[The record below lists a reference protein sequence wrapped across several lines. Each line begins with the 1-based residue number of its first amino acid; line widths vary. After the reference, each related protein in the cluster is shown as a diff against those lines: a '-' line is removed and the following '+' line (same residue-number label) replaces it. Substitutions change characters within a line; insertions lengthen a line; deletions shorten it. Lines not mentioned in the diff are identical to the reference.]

1 MRIYNLTDN
10 DDAAIVAQQGIFQV
24 MEWKRDFSVT
34 YGSAMDAYYASEMN
48 VRRRQLVCNLNG
60 KTGAV
65 VQAGAMQWTVGHVE
79 VTTGVKG
86 VGDFIG
92 KLARGAVTN
101 ESAVKPEY
109 VGNGVVVLEPTYRHV
124 LLLDPSQ
131 MGGAITVNDGLFY
144 ACETTIQ
151 QRAVMVSRPSAM
163 MAGGEGLF
171 NLSLMGQGTVALE
184 SPVPAS
190 EIVTVDLE
198 NDELKVDGNFAI
210 AWTNGLQFT
219 VDVDGL
225 QKLFQ
230 TFRGKVLCLY
240 GYQSSVCRRQRV
252 NGQHPKGGSAVQQ
265 NIVIV
270 LLCTVQDLLQ
280 HFFPAHGIDKGN
292 FQPC

>member
-1 MRIYNLTDN
+1 MP
-10 DDAAIVAQQGIFQV
+10 IVAQQGIFQV

-65 VQAGAMQWTVGHVE
+65 VQAGAMQWAVGHIE

-109 VGNGVVVLEPTYRHV
+109 HGNGVVVLEPTYRHV
-124 LLLDPSQ
+124 LLLDPEARWAARDLSERRPC
-131 MGGAITVNDGLFY
+131 FY

-151 QRAVMVSRPSAM
+151 QRAVMVSRPSALV
-163 MAGGEGLF
+163 AGGEGLF
-171 NLSLMGQGTVALE
+171 NLSLTGQGTVALE

-198 NDELKVDGNFAI
+198 ND
-210 AWTNGLQFT
+210 
-219 VDVDGL
+219 
-225 QKLFQ
+225 
-230 TFRGKVLCLY
+230 
-240 GYQSSVCRRQRV
+240 S
-252 NGQHPKGGSAVQQ
+252 
-265 NIVIV
+265 
-270 LLCTVQDLLQ
+270 
-280 HFFPAHGIDKGN
+280 
-292 FQPC
+292 